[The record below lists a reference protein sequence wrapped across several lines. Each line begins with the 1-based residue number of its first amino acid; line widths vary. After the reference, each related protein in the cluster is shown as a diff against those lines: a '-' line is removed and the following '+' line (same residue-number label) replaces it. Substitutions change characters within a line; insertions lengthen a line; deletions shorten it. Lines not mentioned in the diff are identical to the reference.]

1 VAEGLAA
8 RRTRLVAEGHQME
21 AGPTTKGH
29 QRDVRGH
36 ARGRPRGHAWR
47 EAEGG
52 VGGPQ
57 GVGWWRAVE
66 GCQREAGAVTEGCRR
81 EAEGAR
87 RREIEGHQREIESFN
102 H

>member
-36 ARGRPRGHAWR
+36 ARGRLRGALGVR
-47 EAEGG
+47 KASGG
-52 VGGPQ
+52 SARSRGVRGKPGP
-57 GVGWWRAVE
+57 
-66 GCQREAGAVTEGCRR
+66 
-81 EAEGAR
+81 
-87 RREIEGHQREIESFN
+87 
-102 H
+102 